1 MPRMRSPQELLR
13 DSRRELLSRSP
24 RSSSPLERS
33 EPIALMERGRT
44 CGLFFRPLRNRPPRS
59 NRPCNSPPH
68 DNRPVKLV
76 SIPHAATALRRRLA
90 RIAPYAF
97 SFRRMHA
104 TSPLP
109 GNVCPKCMLFEIRMA
124 RSSPYA
130 SISRC
135 NRVVLDTWRKD
146 LARKAPFSRRETR
159 NHAWHEDAARAFGLQ
174 SGQKIGSPNGDPIN
188 ELFGFAQRLPD
199 ALQPL
204 HQAEELA
211 VSCLEELHRANE
223 LAVSRLKESHQA
235 NELALSHLGGGLRKW
250 VHRRC
255 GLSMR
260 FPVWRNCTR
269 RTSLRF
275 PAWKN

>member
-44 CGLFFRPLRNRPPRS
+44 CGLFFRPPQQPPR
-59 NRPCNSPPH
+59 RPM
-68 DNRPVKLV
+68 KLA
-76 SIPHAATALRRRLA
+76 SIPHAAAALWHRLA

-104 TSPLP
+104 ISPLP
-109 GNVCPKCMLFEIRMA
+109 GNVCPKCMLFEIGMA

-135 NRVVLDTWRKD
+135 NRVVLDAWRKY
-146 LARKAPFSRRETR
+146 LAGKVPFSRRETR

-174 SGQKIGSPNGDPIN
+174 SGQKNRIP
-188 ELFGFAQRLPD
+188 
-199 ALQPL
+199 
-204 HQAEELA
+204 
-211 VSCLEELHRANE
+211 
-223 LAVSRLKESHQA
+223 K
-235 NELALSHLGGGLRKW
+235 
-250 VHRRC
+250 RR
-255 GLSMR
+255 SYQ
-260 FPVWRNCTR
+260 
-269 RTSLRF
+269 
-275 PAWKN
+275 

>member
-44 CGLFFRPLRNRPPRS
+44 CGLFFSPPARCRPRS
-59 NRPCNSPPH
+59 NRPRCPM
-68 DNRPVKLV
+68 KLA
-76 SIPHAATALRRRLA
+76 SIPHAAAALWHRLA

-104 TSPLP
+104 ISPLP
-109 GNVCPKCMLFEIRMA
+109 GNVCPKCMLFEIGMA

-146 LARKAPFSRRETR
+146 LARKVPFSRRETR
-159 NHAWHEDAARAFGLQ
+159 NHAWHEDAAKASWPSKRTKNRIPQTG
-174 SGQKIGSPNGDPIN
+174 I
-188 ELFGFAQRLPD
+188 
-199 ALQPL
+199 
-204 HQAEELA
+204 
-211 VSCLEELHRANE
+211 
-223 LAVSRLKESHQA
+223 
-235 NELALSHLGGGLRKW
+235 
-250 VHRRC
+250 
-255 GLSMR
+255 LSMSSSVLLNACPTPCNLCTRQRNLR
-260 FPVWRNCTR
+260 FPV
-269 RTSLRF
+269 
-275 PAWKN
+275 

>member
-1 MPRMRSPQELLR
+1 M
-13 DSRRELLSRSP
+13 
-24 RSSSPLERS
+24 
-33 EPIALMERGRT
+33 
-44 CGLFFRPLRNRPPRS
+44 
-59 NRPCNSPPH
+59 
-68 DNRPVKLV
+68 KLA
-76 SIPHAATALRRRLA
+76 SIPHAAAALRHRLA

-104 TSPLP
+104 IRPLP
-109 GNVCPKCMLFEIRMA
+109 GNVCPKCMLFEIGMA

-146 LARKAPFSRRETR
+146 LAGKVPFSRRETR

-188 ELFGFAQRLPD
+188 ELFGSAQRLSD
-199 ALQPL
+199 APQPL
-204 HQAEELA
+204 HQAE
-211 VSCLEELHRANE
+211 E

-235 NELALSHLGGGLRKW
+235 NEPALSHLGGLRKW

-275 PAWKN
+275 PTWKNYTKRTNLRFPTWITAPDRVSGATL

>member
-1 MPRMRSPQELLR
+1 
-13 DSRRELLSRSP
+13 
-24 RSSSPLERS
+24 
-33 EPIALMERGRT
+33 
-44 CGLFFRPLRNRPPRS
+44 
-59 NRPCNSPPH
+59 
-68 DNRPVKLV
+68 
-76 SIPHAATALRRRLA
+76 
-90 RIAPYAF
+90 
-97 SFRRMHA
+97 MH
-104 TSPLP
+104 TISPLP
-109 GNVCPKCMLFEIRMA
+109 GNVCPKCMLFEIGMA

-146 LARKAPFSRRETR
+146 LAGKVPFSRRETR

-188 ELFGFAQRLPD
+188 EFFGSAQRLPD

-211 VSCLEELHRANE
+211 VSCLEELHRASE

-235 NELALSHLGGGLRKW
+235 NELALSHLGGLRKW

-255 GLSMR
+255 GSSVR
-260 FPVWRNCTR
+260 FPVRKNYTK
-269 RTSLRF
+269 RTNLRF
-275 PAWKN
+275 PTWITAPDRVSGATL

>member
-24 RSSSPLERS
+24 RSSSPLKRS

-44 CGLFFRPLRNRPPRS
+44 CGLFFRPLRNRPRRDSHSLRQPPSPRTVTRTLPS
-59 NRPCNSPPH
+59 PQHPPRRPM
-68 DNRPVKLV
+68 KLA
-76 SIPHAATALRRRLA
+76 SIPHAAAALRHRPA

-104 TSPLP
+104 ISPLP
-109 GNVCPKCMLFEIRMA
+109 GNICPKCMLFEIGMA

-146 LARKAPFSRRETR
+146 LAGKVPFSRRETR

-174 SGQKIGSPNGDPIN
+174 SGQK
-188 ELFGFAQRLPD
+188 
-199 ALQPL
+199 
-204 HQAEELA
+204 
-211 VSCLEELHRANE
+211 
-223 LAVSRLKESHQA
+223 K
-235 NELALSHLGGGLRKW
+235 
-250 VHRRC
+250 
-255 GLSMR
+255 
-260 FPVWRNCTR
+260 
-269 RTSLRF
+269 
-275 PAWKN
+275 